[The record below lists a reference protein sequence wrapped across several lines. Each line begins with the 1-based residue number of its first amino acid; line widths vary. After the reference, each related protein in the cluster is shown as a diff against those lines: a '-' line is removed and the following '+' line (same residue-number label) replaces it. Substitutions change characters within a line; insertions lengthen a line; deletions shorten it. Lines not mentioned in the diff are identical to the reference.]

1 MTVRGSSSA
10 VRLRLRHI
18 AAGAAAIVLVALG
31 ASVTAA
37 EEARKALRVCADPNY
52 LPYSSK
58 AEDGFENRIAA
69 MLGEELGLPVEYE
82 WFPQRMG
89 FIRNTLRA
97 ELEEG
102 GYKCDLVMGLP
113 EGYELAVTTDPYYY
127 SSYALV
133 YVKGRNLDDVEEAD
147 DILKMDPERR
157 SKVRFGLAERNPGA
171 VWLAR
176 NGLLDLIVKAFPSQP
191 GDPEERPGQAE
202 QEALLA
208 DEIDAT
214 VMWGP
219 IAGYFARTAK
229 DVDIAIVPMRS
240 SLPVRYHFGISAG
253 VRFGEKEWKNQIQ
266 SLLDK
271 RADDIRA
278 LLEEFRVP
286 LVDENGNA
294 L

>member
-1 MTVRGSSSA
+1 M
-10 VRLRLRHI
+10 
-18 AAGAAAIVLVALG
+18 LVALG
-31 ASVTAA
+31 ASVAAA

-133 YVKGRNLDDVEEAD
+133 YVKGRNLDDV
-147 DILKMDPERR
+147 RR
-157 SKVRFGLAERNPGA
+157 SRRYSEDGPR
-171 VWLAR
+171 
-176 NGLLDLIVKAFPSQP
+176 
-191 GDPEERPGQAE
+191 
-202 QEALLA
+202 
-208 DEIDAT
+208 AT
-214 VMWGP
+214 VEG
-219 IAGYFARTAK
+219 AL
-229 DVDIAIVPMRS
+229 RS
-240 SLPVRYHFGISAG
+240 G
-253 VRFGEKEWKNQIQ
+253 
-266 SLLDK
+266 
-271 RADDIRA
+271 RA
-278 LLEEFRVP
+278 
-286 LVDENGNA
+286 
-294 L
+294 